1 MNYEKLLA
9 ELEVDEGLRLKPYR
23 DSVGKLTIG
32 IGRNLDDKGISEAAA
47 RFLLGEDVLEVEAGL
62 DEALPWWRQQEEVRQ
77 RVLANMAF
85 NMGLAGLLQ
94 FTNTLAAVR
103 EGRYEDAASGMLTSL
118 WARQVGPRATRLAEM
133 MRTGGTT

>member
-1 MNYEKLLA
+1 
-9 ELEVDEGLRLKPYR
+9 
-23 DSVGKLTIG
+23 
-32 IGRNLDDKGISEAAA
+32 
-47 RFLLGEDVLEVEAGL
+47 
-62 DEALPWWRQQEEVRQ
+62 
-77 RVLANMAF
+77 
-85 NMGLAGLLQ
+85 MGLAGLLQ